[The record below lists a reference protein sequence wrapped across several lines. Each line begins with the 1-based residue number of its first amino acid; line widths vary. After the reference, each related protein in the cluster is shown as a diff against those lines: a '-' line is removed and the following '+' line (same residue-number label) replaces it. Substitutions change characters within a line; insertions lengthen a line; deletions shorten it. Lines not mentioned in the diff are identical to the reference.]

1 MNERGETMSTFKPY
15 QNEADSIAIEDLTI
29 ENRLDKIS
37 VYGSIDLTKDKAGL
51 QQAKQL
57 KELIDATVAALEAEK
72 NLPDHIVVK
81 PAEKVDNPFK

>member
-1 MNERGETMSTFKPY
+1 MATFKPY
-15 QNEADSIAIEDLTI
+15 QNEADSIAIDELTI

-37 VYGSIDLTKDKAGL
+37 VYGSLDLTKDKAGL

-57 KELIDATVAALEAEK
+57 KELLDAAVTVLEAEK
-72 NLPDHIVVK
+72 NLPDHIAVK